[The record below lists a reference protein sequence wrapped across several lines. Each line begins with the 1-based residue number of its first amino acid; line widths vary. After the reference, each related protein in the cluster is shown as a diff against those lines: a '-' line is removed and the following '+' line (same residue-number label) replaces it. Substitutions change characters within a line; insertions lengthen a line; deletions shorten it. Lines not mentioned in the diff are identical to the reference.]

1 MPRTKSQEKMVLI
14 SVHLPRQLL
23 EELDGLVR
31 KGVFPNRSEAI
42 RFLLRE
48 GVLRL
53 SQGVGG
59 EEEDAEMMIGR

>member
-23 EELDGLVR
+23 EELDKLVK

-53 SQGVGG
+53 SQGVEG

>member
-1 MPRTKSQEKMVLI
+1 MPRSKSQEKMVLI

-23 EELDGLVR
+23 EELDGLVK
-31 KGVFPNRSEAI
+31 KGIFPSRSEAI

-53 SQGVGG
+53 SQGVEG
-59 EEEDAEMMIGR
+59 EEDTKMMIGR

>member
-1 MPRTKSQEKMVLI
+1 MPRSKSQEKMVLI

-31 KGVFPNRSEAI
+31 KGVFPSRSEAI

-53 SQGVGG
+53 SQGIE

>member
-1 MPRTKSQEKMVLI
+1 MPRSKSQEKMVLI

-23 EELDGLVR
+23 EELDSLVR
-31 KGVFPNRSEAI
+31 KGIFPNRSEAI

-53 SQGVGG
+53 SQGIE